1 MKDICIAAAVFD
13 GFGLNAS
20 RNLKKMIPLVKS
32 AKDKGAGIIL
42 FPEMNITGYSS
53 GPEIKNIA
61 EPVPGPI
68 SEKLSDM
75 AVKENMAIL
84 GGMAEK
90 DDKGH
95 IYISHIVAL
104 PDGKI
109 RVYRKI
115 HMAPPEKNM
124 FTGGDEVP
132 VFSYSGV
139 KFGIQLCYDAHFPE
153 LSTIMAQKGADVLL
167 IAHASPRGT
176 PREKYKSWMRHLPA
190 RAFDNSL
197 FVIACNQTGKNE
209 NGLFFPGIALSI
221 DPSGNVIDKYLS
233 PDEGI
238 LITNL
243 SAKALLRVRSHKMR
257 FFFPNRRPKLYDRIQ
272 SGFETKPAM

>member
-1 MKDICIAAAVFD
+1 MKDICIAAVVFN
-13 GFGLNAS
+13 GFGLNPGQNIK
-20 RNLKKMIPLVKS
+20 RMIPFVKS
-32 AKDKGAGIIL
+32 AKDKGARIIL

-53 GPEIKNIA
+53 GPEIKDIA

-75 AVKENMAIL
+75 AVKEGMVIL

-90 DDKGH
+90 DDKDH
-95 IYISHIVAL
+95 IYISHIVAG
-104 PDGKI
+104 PDGLAQ
-109 RVYRKI
+109 VYRKI

-124 FTGGDEVP
+124 FTGGDNVP
-132 VFSYSGV
+132 VFSYFGV

-167 IAHASPRGT
+167 IAHASPKGNS
-176 PREKYKSWMRHLPA
+176 REKYKSWMRHLPA

-197 FVIACNQTGKNE
+197 FVIACNQTGENQ

-238 LITNL
+238 LLTNL
-243 SAKALLRVRSHKMR
+243 SANALLRVRNHKMR
-257 FFFPNRRPKLYDRIQ
+257 FFFPNRRPKLYGRIQ
-272 SGFETKPAM
+272 SGFETKPAI